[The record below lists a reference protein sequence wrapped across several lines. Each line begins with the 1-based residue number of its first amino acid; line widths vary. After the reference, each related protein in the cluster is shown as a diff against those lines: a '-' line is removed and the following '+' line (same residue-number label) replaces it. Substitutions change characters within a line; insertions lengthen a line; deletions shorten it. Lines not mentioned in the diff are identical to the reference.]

1 MDLGFAI
8 SASAQD
14 ADETFDLMK
23 EAISSI
29 MKRYEKSKIRYA
41 LLTFGTTV
49 KRDVNFTLDLPD
61 HEALGKALASASQ
74 PSGEPDLQRTL
85 EEAKM
90 MFKQAPSRLG
100 AKKVLVVIMDKKSIS
115 DSSEVEQASKPLED
129 VNIVVVPVA
138 VGPAASLP
146 ELEKTTTNKKF
157 MIIAEKDEDPEALGE
172 EIMRKAL
179 KSECLAC
186 FHNVLVLSNRKR
198 QGKKMK
204 KTIKSEMSGKSM
216 FSLRL
221 IFGSLHCGCV
231 GSSLVTAAS
240 VSPGCRRFESCSGHL
255 SFKPFFSV

>member
-1 MDLGFAI
+1 MGKVRPQRQSPVDIKPYCGSIILLIVCFISETAAVPLLDLSFAI

-14 ADETFDLMK
+14 ADETFKLMK

-29 MKRYEKSKIRYA
+29 TERYETSKIRYA
-41 LLTFGTTV
+41 VFTFGTSV
-49 KRDVNFTLDLPD
+49 KREVNFTLGLPD
-61 HEALGKALASASQ
+61 PEVVRKALDRASQ
-74 PSGEPDLQRTL
+74 PSGEPDLQRAL

-90 MFKQAPSRLG
+90 MFKQAPSRPG

-138 VGPAASLP
+138 VGPEASLP

-157 MIIAEKDEDPEALGE
+157 MVIVGKDEDPERLGE

-186 FHNVLVLSNRKR
+186 FDNLC
-198 QGKKMK
+198 
-204 KTIKSEMSGKSM
+204 
-216 FSLRL
+216 F
-221 IFGSLHCGCV
+221 
-231 GSSLVTAAS
+231 
-240 VSPGCRRFESCSGHL
+240 P
-255 SFKPFFSV
+255 

>member
-1 MDLGFAI
+1 
-8 SASAQD
+8 
-14 ADETFDLMK
+14 MK

-29 MKRYEKSKIRYA
+29 TERYETSKIRYA

-49 KRDVNFTLDLPD
+49 KREVDFTLDLPD
-61 HEALGKALASASQ
+61 PETLRKALASASQ
-74 PSGEPDLQRTL
+74 PSGEPDLQRAL

-90 MFKQAPSRLG
+90 MFKQAPSRPG

-157 MIIAEKDEDPEALGE
+157 MIIVEKDEDPENLGE

-179 KSECLAC
+179 KSECLAF
-186 FHNVLVLSNRKR
+186 FHNLCLFNQVRN
-198 QGKKMK
+198 
-204 KTIKSEMSGKSM
+204 
-216 FSLRL
+216 
-221 IFGSLHCGCV
+221 
-231 GSSLVTAAS
+231 AW
-240 VSPGCRRFESCSGHL
+240 
-255 SFKPFFSV
+255 

>member
-14 ADETFDLMK
+14 ADETFKLMK

-29 MKRYEKSKIRYA
+29 TERYETSNIRYA

-49 KRDVNFTLDLPD
+49 KREVNFTLDLPD
-61 HEALGKALASASQ
+61 PEALPKALASASK
-74 PSGEPDLQRTL
+74 PSGEPDLQRAL

-90 MFKQAPSRLG
+90 LFKQAPSRPG

-157 MIIAEKDEDPEALGE
+157 MVIVGKDEDPDTLGE

-179 KSECLAC
+179 KSECLA
-186 FHNVLVLSNRKR
+186 
-198 QGKKMK
+198 
-204 KTIKSEMSGKSM
+204 
-216 FSLRL
+216 
-221 IFGSLHCGCV
+221 
-231 GSSLVTAAS
+231 
-240 VSPGCRRFESCSGHL
+240 
-255 SFKPFFSV
+255 

>member
-14 ADETFDLMK
+14 ADETFKLMK

-29 MKRYEKSKIRYA
+29 TERYETSNIRYA

-49 KRDVNFTLDLPD
+49 KREVNFTLDLPD
-61 HEALGKALASASQ
+61 PEALRKALASASK
-74 PSGEPDLQRTL
+74 PSGEPDLQRAL

-90 MFKQAPSRLG
+90 LFKQAPSRPG

-138 VGPAASLP
+138 VGPAASLS

-157 MIIAEKDEDPEALGE
+157 MVIVGKDEDPDTLGE

-179 KSECLAC
+179 KSECLA
-186 FHNVLVLSNRKR
+186 
-198 QGKKMK
+198 
-204 KTIKSEMSGKSM
+204 
-216 FSLRL
+216 
-221 IFGSLHCGCV
+221 
-231 GSSLVTAAS
+231 
-240 VSPGCRRFESCSGHL
+240 
-255 SFKPFFSV
+255 

>member
-14 ADETFDLMK
+14 ADETFKLMT

-29 MKRYEKSKIRYA
+29 TERYETSNIRYA
-41 LLTFGTTV
+41 LLTFGATV
-49 KRDVNFTLDLPD
+49 KREVNFTLDLPD
-61 HEALGKALASASQ
+61 PETLRKALASASQ
-74 PSGEPDLQRTL
+74 PSGEPDLQRAL

-90 MFKQAPSRLG
+90 MFKEAPSRLG

-115 DSSEVEQASKPLED
+115 DSSGVEQASKPLED

-157 MIIAEKDEDPEALGE
+157 MIIVGKDEDPEALGE
-172 EIMRKAL
+172 EIMRNAL

-186 FHNVLVLSNRKR
+186 FHNLCMFNQIVKNNERK
-198 QGKKMK
+198 
-204 KTIKSEMSGKSM
+204 
-216 FSLRL
+216 
-221 IFGSLHCGCV
+221 
-231 GSSLVTAAS
+231 
-240 VSPGCRRFESCSGHL
+240 
-255 SFKPFFSV
+255 

>member
-14 ADETFDLMK
+14 ADETFKLMK

-29 MKRYEKSKIRYA
+29 TERYETSNIRYA

-49 KRDVNFTLDLPD
+49 KREVNFTLDLPD
-61 HEALGKALASASQ
+61 PEALRKALASASK
-74 PSGEPDLQRTL
+74 PSGEPDLQRAL

-90 MFKQAPSRLG
+90 LFKQAPSRPG

-138 VGPAASLP
+138 VGPAASLS

-157 MIIAEKDEDPEALGE
+157 MVIVGKDEDPDTLGE

-186 FHNVLVLSNRKR
+186 FHTL
-198 QGKKMK
+198 
-204 KTIKSEMSGKSM
+204 
-216 FSLRL
+216 F
-221 IFGSLHCGCV
+221 
-231 GSSLVTAAS
+231 
-240 VSPGCRRFESCSGHL
+240 
-255 SFKPFFSV
+255 